1 MAQRYFRRDVSS
13 PRWTANRR
21 AWSRHAPALG
31 VVELPVMVGAAIL
44 DLIQLPGLQE
54 PSDKDVWVLYHR
66 DFRRTARV
74 RAFVMDMR
82 QQFRALTRYSG

>member
-1 MAQRYFRRDVSS
+1 
-13 PRWTANRR
+13 
-21 AWSRHAPALG
+21 
-31 VVELPVMVGAAIL
+31 MVGAAIL